1 MDKGGAN
8 KIPFFP
14 EELLAVGLLRERGDI
29 FLSGVGTG
37 KLLML
42 LKSSSPMLM
51 RKPSLTPWVG
61 KQTWKQKGVIWEEEK
76 DEQWEGWETVM
87 G

>member
-1 MDKGGAN
+1 
-8 KIPFFP
+8 
-14 EELLAVGLLRERGDI
+14 
-29 FLSGVGTG
+29 
-37 KLLML
+37 
-42 LKSSSPMLM
+42 MLM